1 MNGLIPVEF
10 DGKVFVP
17 LGPVSLPVGAKC
29 GVEVS
34 PIARSNA
41 SALLPPLTPEER
53 KEWDEMLAAS
63 RTTPPFP
70 PTFEEY
76 LRFQRGGDE

>member
-1 MNGLIPVEF
+1 MASLIPVEF

-41 SALLPPLTPEER
+41 SAPLPPLTPDEQ
-53 KEWDEMLAAS
+53 KEWERILAES
-63 RTTPPFP
+63 RRNPPFP
-70 PTFEEY
+70 STFEEY
-76 LRFQRGGDE
+76 LRFQRGGGE

>member
-41 SALLPPLTPEER
+41 SAPLPPLTPEEEREWEEILAEARR
-53 KEWDEMLAAS
+53 K
-63 RTTPPFP
+63 PPFP
-70 PTFEEY
+70 ATFEEY
-76 LRFQRGGDE
+76 LRFQRGGEE